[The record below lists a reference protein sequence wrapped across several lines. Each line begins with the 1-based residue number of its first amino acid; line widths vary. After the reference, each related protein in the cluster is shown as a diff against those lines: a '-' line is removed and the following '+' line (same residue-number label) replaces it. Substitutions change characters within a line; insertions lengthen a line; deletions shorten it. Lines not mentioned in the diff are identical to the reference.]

1 MKTSSLFDQVIECSS
16 LDRRK
21 FLKLLGLAGATL
33 AVPRLASAAT
43 PLARVVVVGGGFGG
57 ATAAKYLA
65 LWGKGKVQVT
75 LVDANPQHIS
85 CILSN
90 LVVTGSLGMA
100 DITIGLGT
108 LASKYGI
115 KLVVGRATEVNPSA
129 KTVAVS
135 STGGTVPLP
144 YDHLILAPGI
154 DFVMPAGSYDANLTP
169 HAWVAGTQTTLLK
182 GQVAGLKKGGV
193 FLMNIP
199 KAPYRCPPGPYERAC
214 VIADHIKRKK
224 LGGKVIV
231 CDANPGITAEPVGFG
246 NAFANTFK
254 GIVDYKPNCTVLSVS
269 SASKTFVTS
278 LGNISGQVANFLPD
292 MKAGALVSA
301 AGLVDAGSRWAAVDP
316 LSYGSIRYPEI
327 HVIGDSQATAQ
338 PKSGTMANAQAKVCA
353 DAILRA
359 IDGQAPNPAPV
370 TMSACYSP
378 ITSKTASWLTAS
390 YQYDSVTKAMKR
402 VDASFG
408 EAKAPS
414 AENYIDMFDWANS
427 LFEDTF
433 M

>member
-1 MKTSSLFDQVIECSS
+1 MKTPSLIDQVLESTT

-21 FLKLLGLAGATL
+21 FIKLLGLAGATL
-33 AVPRLASAAT
+33 AIPRLASAAT

-75 LVDANPQHIS
+75 LVDASPQHIS

-90 LVVTGSLGMA
+90 LVVTGALGMA

-115 KLVVGRATEVNPSA
+115 KVVVGRATEVNPLA
-129 KTVAVS
+129 KTVSVS
-135 STGGTVPLP
+135 TTGGTVPLP

-154 DFVMPAGSYDANLTP
+154 DFVTPAGNYDATLTP
-169 HAWVAGTQTTLLK
+169 HAWVAGPQTTLLK
-182 GQVAGLKKGGV
+182 SQVAGLKKRGV

-214 VIADHIKRKK
+214 VIADYIKRKK

-246 NAFANTFK
+246 NAFSKTFK
-254 GIVDYKPNCTVLSVS
+254 GIVEYMPNCTVLSVN

-278 LGNISGQVANFLPD
+278 LGNISGQVANYLPD

-301 AGLVDAGSRWAAVDP
+301 AGLVDAGARWAPVDP
-316 LSYGSIRYPEI
+316 LSYGSIRHPDI

-359 IDGQAPNPAPV
+359 IEGQAPDPVPV

-378 ITSKTASWLTAS
+378 ITSRNASWLTAS
-390 YQYDSVTKAMKR
+390 YQYDAATKAMKR

-433 M
+433 L

>member
-1 MKTSSLFDQVIECSS
+1 MKTSSLFDQVIESSS

-90 LVVTGSLGMA
+90 LVVTGSLSMA

-390 YQYDSVTKAMKR
+390 YQYDTATRAMKR

-433 M
+433 L

>member
-1 MKTSSLFDQVIECSS
+1 MKTFSSLDHLLQSPGV
-16 LDRRK
+16 DRRK

-33 AVPRLASAAT
+33 AIPRRASAAS
-43 PLARVVVVGGGFGG
+43 PLARIVVVGGGFGG

-65 LWGKGKVQVT
+65 LWGKDKVQVT
-75 LVDANPQHIS
+75 LVDASPQHIS

-90 LVVTGSLGMA
+90 LVVTGKLGMA

-108 LASKYGI
+108 LASKYGVN
-115 KLVVGRATEVNPSA
+115 LLVGRAMEVNPPA

-135 STGGTVPLP
+135 TTGGTVTLP

-154 DFVMPAGSYDANLTP
+154 DFVTPAGNYDASLTP
-169 HAWVAGTQTTLLK
+169 HAWVAGPQTTLLK
-182 GQVAGLKKGGV
+182 TQVESLKKGEV
-193 FLMNIP
+193 FLMSIP

-224 LGGKVIV
+224 LRGKVII
-231 CDANPGITAEPVGFG
+231 CDANPGIMAEPVGFG
-246 NAFANTFK
+246 NAFTNTFK
-254 GIVDYKPNCTVLSVS
+254 GIVEYKPNCAVQSVN
-269 SASKTFVTS
+269 SATRSFVTN
-278 LGNISGQVANFLPD
+278 LGTISGKVANYLPD
-292 MKAGALVSA
+292 MKAGALVSG
-301 AGLVDAGSRWAAVDP
+301 AGLVDAGGRWAAVDP
-316 LSYGSIRYPEI
+316 LSYGSVKYPEI

-359 IDGQAPNPAPV
+359 IDGQSPNPSPV

-390 YQYDSVTKAMKR
+390 YQYDAVTRTMQR

-408 EAKAPS
+408 EARAAS
-414 AENYIDMFDWANS
+414 SENYIDMFDWANS

-433 M
+433 L